1 MVGMRHPD
9 KEFDRFAEKLVTDVR
24 KAGIG
29 VVSGA
34 AIGID
39 HMCHSYCVKARG
51 ETWGFLGSALDEIE

>member
-1 MVGMRHPD
+1 MRHPD
-9 KEFDRFAEKLVTDVR
+9 KEFDRFAEKLVTDVT

-51 ETWGFLGSALDEIE
+51 ETWGSWALRSTRSMTRS